1 MAIDKITYI
10 NSFSIPGVKVS
21 TNPDETIQFRIVI
34 DPKTRKQLIQTV
46 FVDRNTGKVNERTIS
61 TDVVAERNFDK
72 SNFKILE
79 NNIGNSLAVFPDKT
93 AAIKELSEQLNK
105 NSAVRSGIST
115 RIKHEFSKVR
125 VNYSDDRNPAL
136 LLANDSTLKNIVTQ
150 ATANLRTANI
160 PPQGGGNSDPQGGA
174 SDPPAG
180 DPDPQGGASNPP
192 AGDPDNPDD
201 IPLESITAEQFNKMN
216 IGFIKGYT
224 PPGDPNNPFLYRYPI
239 DIKGDQDYVEF
250 SAIRYLPRNLST
262 QNNFT
267 IDPRYDKRKIQ
278 QSLGRIILP
287 IQPNASDTNSVN
299 WQDQAMSAIDI
310 GLAAISTSLQ
320 SGSNVTGIVE
330 QMIKRIEEEG
340 GELETS
346 AKTAIRVMFMRL
358 AADPSGD
365 PNDFL
370 SRMKGATI
378 NPNLELLFANP
389 NLRNFLFNFTFT
401 PRSELEAK
409 EVIKIIRTFKEYSA
423 VQRGVA
429 NLFLKAPHV
438 FEIKYVATVTEN
450 GQPINHPG
458 MNKIKVCAL
467 QGVSV
472 DYTPAGT
479 YATRT
484 DGSMTSYELSL
495 EFAELDPVYADD
507 YKDNS
512 VFNLDENVIG
522 Y

>member
-1 MAIDKITYI
+1 MAIDTITYVS
-10 NSFSIPGVKVS
+10 SFSIPGVKVS
-21 TNPDETIQFRIVI
+21 TYSDEIIQFRIAI
-34 DPKTRKQLIQTV
+34 NNKERKQTIETV
-46 FVDRNTGKVNERTIS
+46 FIDKKTGEVRRPLS
-61 TDVVAERNFDK
+61 TDIVAERGFDK

-79 NNIGNSLAVFPDKT
+79 NNIGNSFGVFPDKQAT
-93 AAIKELSEQLNK
+93 IKELSEQLNK
-105 NSAVRSGIST
+105 NRTVRAEIAT
-115 RIKHEFSKVR
+115 RIRNESSKVDVR
-125 VNYSDDRNPAL
+125 YSDDRNPAL
-136 LLANDSTLKNIVTQ
+136 LLANDSTLKGIVTQ
-150 ATANLRTANI
+150 ATANLGTPNV
-160 PPQGGGNSDPQGGA
+160 PQQGGGNADPQGGSA
-174 SDPPAG
+174 DPPA
-180 DPDPQGGASNPP
+180 DPPTDPP
-192 AGDPDNPDD
+192 AEET
-201 IPLESITAEQFNKMN
+201 ISAEQFNKMN

-239 DIKGDQDYVEF
+239 DMKGDQDYIEF
-250 SAIRYLPRNLST
+250 SAIRYLPRNIST

-299 WQDQAMSAIDI
+299 WQDQTINAIDI
-310 GLAAISTSLQ
+310 GLSAISSNMQ
-320 SGSNVTGIVE
+320 SGENVGKVVDE
-330 QMIKRIEEEG
+330 MIKKINEEG
-340 GELETS
+340 KELEDS
-346 AKTAIRVMFMRL
+346 VKTALRVMFMRL
-358 AADPSGD
+358 AANPSGD

-370 SRMKGATI
+370 SRMKGTII
-378 NPNLELLFANP
+378 NPNLELLFSNP
-389 NLRNFLFNFTFT
+389 NLRNFLFNFIFT

-409 EVIKIIRTFKEYSA
+409 KVVKIIRTFKEYSA

-438 FEIKYVATVTEN
+438 FEIKYFATITEN
-450 GQPINHPG
+450 GKPVNHPG

-484 DGSMTSYELSL
+484 DGSMTSYGLSL
-495 EFAELDPVYADD
+495 EFAELDPIYADD

-512 VFNLDENVIG
+512 VFNLNENVIG